1 MGNRGASGPH
11 RGIIT
16 VTLLALAMSLS
27 RGDVAYVL
35 VLIWAYAGIAVKQSG
50 APLVAT
56 AAWVTAGLLVLL
68 LIVSAL
74 RGRRLRQ
81 DAAPA

>member
-1 MGNRGASGPH
+1 MLIVGV
-11 RGIIT
+11 GI
-16 VTLLALAMSLS
+16 ALAMSLT

-68 LIVSAL
+68 LVLSAI
-74 RGRRLRQ
+74 RSRQ
-81 DAAPA
+81 RQRYGGL